1 MLIVWFRL
9 YLQQSLIQNTMQTT
23 KREARR
29 NSVNIMDNKHGV
41 GDIICHA
48 HIFLPKMWHKLFGTW
63 RDVFGTW
70 RVAYAFD
77 PNRELKNT
85 DWAVSFLAFQYH
97 NKIVS
102 LSVRLR
108 VRPPN
113 CTKLRVPCKEGVSG
127 AGFKRTVSCSVRPLY
142 HTKLRVPC
150 KD

>member
-9 YLQQSLIQNTMQTT
+9 CLQQSLIQNTMQTT

-29 NSVNIMDNKHGV
+29 NSVNIMDDMVLAYPKRDTSYLGHDETSSGHDVSHMHLTQISSLRTLTEPFRFSRFN
-41 GDIICHA
+41 II
-48 HIFLPKMWHKLFGTW
+48 T
-63 RDVFGTW
+63 
-70 RVAYAFD
+70 
-77 PNRELKNT
+77 N
-85 DWAVSFLAFQYH
+85 
-97 NKIVS
+97 IVS

-113 CTKLRVPCKEGVSG
+113 HTKLRVPCKEGVSG

-150 KD
+150 KEGASGAGF